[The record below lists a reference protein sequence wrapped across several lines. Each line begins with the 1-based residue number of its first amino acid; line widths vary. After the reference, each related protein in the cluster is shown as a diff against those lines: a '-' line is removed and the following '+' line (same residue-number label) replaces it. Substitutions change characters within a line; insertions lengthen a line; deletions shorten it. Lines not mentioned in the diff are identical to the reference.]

1 VSTEPFDDYRA
12 VFDAAPDGIV
22 VVNDRGILIEVNP
35 RALAMLGYT
44 HDELLGAPVE
54 SIVPRHVRARHVGLR
69 DGFMAR
75 PAHRPMGAEMELRAA
90 RKDGRELPVE
100 VALRPCRTPNGDFVI
115 AVMRDTSTERRLRTL
130 GAGVLRATEEE
141 RQRIARELHDDTA
154 QSLAALLLRL
164 QVLARTP
171 DESTRQGILERMQTE
186 VEGMVE
192 GVRRIAR
199 GLRPPALEDVGL
211 DAAIR
216 AQARRC
222 FHETGV
228 DIDLHLESIGHLLSA
243 EGQLVVYRVV
253 QEAISNVVRHA
264 GARHVQVRLEH
275 QVEGDQAR
283 VVATIRDDGQG
294 FDAEGV
300 FLSGAGLGLVGME
313 ERARIAGGSLSLVST
328 PGEGCEVRLRVPVAT
343 RTSDAAGAA
352 PGSPGERRSAHG

>member
-1 VSTEPFDDYRA
+1 MTTQAFNDFRA
-12 VFDAAPDGIV
+12 VFEAAPDGIV

-44 HDELLGAPVE
+44 REELLGAPIE
-54 SIVPRHVRARHVGLR
+54 SIVPRDVRTRHVGLR

-75 PAHRPMGAEMELRAA
+75 PAIRPMGAEMELRAA

-100 VALRPCRTPNGDFVI
+100 VALRPCHTPEGDYVI

-164 QVLARTP
+164 QLVARTP
-171 DESTRQGILERMQTE
+171 DESTRQGLLEQMQRE
-186 VEGMVE
+186 IEGIVE

-216 AQARRC
+216 SQLRRC
-222 FHETGV
+222 FDESGIDT
-228 DIDLHLESIGHLLSA
+228 DLHLENVGQLLSS

-253 QEAISNVVRHA
+253 QEALSNVIRHA
-264 GARHVQVRLEH
+264 RARRVEVRLER
-275 QVEGDQAR
+275 QGEGEAAR
-283 VVATIRDDGQG
+283 IVATVRDDGQG

-300 FLSGAGLGLVGME
+300 FLAGAGLGLVGME
-313 ERARIAGGSLSLVST
+313 ERARIAGGSLSLVSA

-343 RTSDAAGAA
+343 PADGAA
-352 PGSPGERRSAHG
+352 PGPPVERRTGHG